1 MTDNQSSTL
10 KSYVDSATG
19 TLQSTLGSLT
29 GNTGDQVS
37 TTVFHLILRFHLA
50 AAPPLRI
57 ARAAAQNSVCSVSF
71 ALFRN
76 CPHGVSYRSHG

>member
-19 TLQSTLGSLT
+19 TVQSTLGSLT

-37 TTVFHLILRFHLA
+37 TIVLHLILCFRLA
-50 AAPPLRI
+50 AAQPLHI
-57 ARAAAQNSVCSVSF
+57 TRAAA
-71 ALFRN
+71 
-76 CPHGVSYRSHG
+76 

>member
-10 KSYVDSATG
+10 KSYVDSAVG
-19 TLQSTLGSLT
+19 TAQSTFGSLT

-37 TTVFHLILRFHLA
+37 TTVFHLILHFHLI

-57 ARAAAQNSVCSVSF
+57 ARAAA
-71 ALFRN
+71 
-76 CPHGVSYRSHG
+76 

>member
-19 TLQSTLGSLT
+19 TFQSTLGSLT

-37 TTVFHLILRFHLA
+37 TVLFRLILRFHLA
-50 AAPPLRI
+50 VAPPLRI
-57 ARAAAQNSVCSVSF
+57 VV
-71 ALFRN
+71 
-76 CPHGVSYRSHG
+76 